1 MLDTKKIISRIFPV
15 KKVVSKR
22 SSAPSKLLRRSGKVR
37 PETSVSAT
45 SKVSSTSLD
54 LQSEK
59 PEVSTL
65 SKVVIQAKSSI
76 STSSSIFSTPSKITE
91 EDEVDNEDLDLIPEV
106 DVGIGHL
113 EKLDTLWNLQSKVI
127 VDIKELKGE
136 KRSLRCENEKLKRM
150 LRLVLEEAALR
161 QGNCGESSNSVD
173 TSSRSC
179 FPATLPEFY

>member
-1 MLDTKKIISRIFPV
+1 M
-15 KKVVSKR
+15 
-22 SSAPSKLLRRSGKVR
+22 
-37 PETSVSAT
+37 
-45 SKVSSTSLD
+45 
-54 LQSEK
+54 
-59 PEVSTL
+59 
-65 SKVVIQAKSSI
+65 
-76 STSSSIFSTPSKITE
+76 
-91 EDEVDNEDLDLIPEV
+91 DNEDLDLIPEV

-179 FPATLPEFY
+179 FSATLPEFY